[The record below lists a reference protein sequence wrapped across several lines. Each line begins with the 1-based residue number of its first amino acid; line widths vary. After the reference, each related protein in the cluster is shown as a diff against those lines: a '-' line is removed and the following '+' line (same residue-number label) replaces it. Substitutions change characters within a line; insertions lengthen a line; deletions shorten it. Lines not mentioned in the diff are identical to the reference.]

1 VGNPR
6 PVQAGCTGER
16 ARRNPTSCPESWS
29 VGVPFNLKPR
39 SFVSTAFQRIAST
52 QPTYIPTKT
61 RTGLLEKQFTKP
73 PMILQCWGLSQAVL
87 SAPSDNH
94 PAGPNW
100 LNCRGVDRRPKAPLT
115 GAHAPRPLVNFAPEI
130 TRENREPSKQ
140 SMQKPLCNSP
150 ALAFASS
157 QNRAQVQFFHAK
169 SLQTFSLRPF
179 ARQQ

>member
-1 VGNPR
+1 MGNPR
-6 PVQAGCTGER
+6 PVQVGCTGER

-94 PAGPNW
+94 PAGPTG
-100 LNCRGVDRRPKAPLT
+100 LIAGVLIDDPKHLSQALT
-115 GAHAPRPLVNFAPEI
+115 PQD
-130 TRENREPSKQ
+130 PSLILP
-140 SMQKPLCNSP
+140 QK
-150 ALAFASS
+150 
-157 QNRAQVQFFHAK
+157 
-169 SLQTFSLRPF
+169 
-179 ARQQ
+179 